1 MQSAPAE
8 IFPSCRDRS
17 KEATM
22 ATTFSFS
29 SVVFDNSIR
38 KVFARGFMPKGTE
51 RWATTTVRYHDAA
64 MRYFTAEPS
73 AIEIAFEGLT
83 LIEGEPL
90 EIMMVICKDGNVYTT
105 SKEAWDAI
113 HY

>member
-1 MQSAPAE
+1 
-8 IFPSCRDRS
+8 
-17 KEATM
+17 M